1 MLANNSDAKLIFKS
15 PIYPIIVL
23 LSFLPFVAYLQKSR
37 ILPRG
42 ITLNSP
48 YEYLSY
54 FHSQLGFYILITAVI
69 AFIPK
74 LRNFFLLIFSAF
86 FVIDTMDWLSWY
98 VQKRPFFFEDIYR
111 SIQLLI
117 YYPEFVTQLAGI
129 FKIKLVF
136 LLSLPIV
143 LYIFLRISYINQII
157 LKYKTWFLKAGIF
170 ILVMVVLSLP
180 FLISTRYPL
189 QNTFI
194 YMLYEGAYQ
203 SKLSNLKVSYED
215 MKDRLGHTGIQTS
228 ISDFNLSKQSVKKP
242 NIIVF
247 VIETAPYSFYP
258 SFKSLLDGINNPW
271 LSKHSIYFKNH
282 YTTYP
287 ATDRAIFSIFSGKY
301 PTVDK
306 GNDWKEEM
314 NYGESL
320 LTVIRRHNYRSYF
333 LSTAPFSFYN
343 DQFMYSGLGFDVM
356 IDIEDTKALLT
367 KEDGKNIWDR
377 EGLYEMDKL
386 LTNRVINTLD
396 SHHKKHPNT
405 PFLVGIA
412 PQSSH
417 APFHCPP
424 EFSQTPEGCNN
435 DLDKI
440 NVNALWQFNLL
451 KQVIEKLSEESILEN
466 TIVIVTGDHG
476 IRSEQE
482 SPLLKNQSL
491 LDDATFHVPLL
502 ISTPLLQQTGQF
514 MHHTTSHIDLA
525 PTLLRLIGASYNES
539 DFHGRN
545 IFNQDIRTIY
555 FLGGSYSPV
564 SGFVDNTGY
573 YMENR
578 SSFYYL
584 ISENLDFSKS
594 SDRYSSS
601 LSTKKRVSTELL
613 QIRSFLQSEY
623 HQ

>member
-1 MLANNSDAKLIFKS
+1 MLANNSDAKLLFKS

-54 FHSQLGFYILITAVI
+54 FHSQLGFYILLTAVI

-117 YYPEFVTQLAGI
+117 YYPEFITQLAGI

-203 SKLSNLKVSYED
+203 SKLSNLNISYED
-215 MKDRLGHTGIQTS
+215 MKKRLGHTGMPPPTS
-228 ISDFNLSKQSVKKP
+228 SVISSKHIEKKP

-258 SFKSLLDGINNPW
+258 SFKKLLDGINNPW

-301 PTVDK
+301 PTVVK

-320 LTVIRRHNYRSYF
+320 LTYISKLNYRSYF

-367 KEDGKNIWDR
+367 KEDGKKTWDR
-377 EGLYEMDKL
+377 EGLYKMDKL

-396 SHHKKHPNT
+396 SHHKKHPDT

-417 APFHCPP
+417 AQFHCPP
-424 EFSQTPEGCNN
+424 EFSKTPEACHN
-435 DLDKI
+435 DQDKI
-440 NVNALWQFNLL
+440 RSNAAWQFNLL
-451 KQVIEKLSEESILEN
+451 KQIVDELSKQNILED
-466 TIVIVTGDHG
+466 TIIVVTGDHG

-502 ISTPLLQQTGQF
+502 ISTPLHQQTDQF
-514 MHHTTSHIDLA
+514 IHHPTSHIDLA
-525 PTLLRLIGASYNES
+525 PTLIHLIGASYNEG
-539 DFHGRN
+539 DFHGRSL
-545 IFNQDIRTIY
+545 FDKTIRTIY

-584 ISENLDFSKS
+584 VSENLDFSKS
-594 SDRYSSS
+594 SEKYSSS
-601 LSTKKRVSTELL
+601 LNTKKRVSSELL
-613 QIRSFLQSEY
+613 RLRSFLQSEY
-623 HQ
+623 HH